1 MYPQEK
7 QVCSLDQAKKLVELS
22 VVLDTE
28 KYWVSDTRQK
38 PYYLKTKISNPE
50 LSETPEFTKT
60 RIDSMMRLYPGQA
73 YPAPNVAELGVLLP
87 KEVFFPC
94 EGRGHY
100 YKSELTCYW
109 FDGDWYADYTKSGS
123 TESLHTFKAETEA
136 QARAEALIGLL
147 ENEQLKPEDLKL

>member
-7 QVCSLDQAKKLVELS
+7 QVCSLEQAKKLDKMG
-22 VVLDTE
+22 VVLETTWMWWDE
-28 KYWVSDTRQK
+28 NNMEPYVQIRVPLMSKYAK
-38 PYYLKTKISNPE
+38 
-50 LSETPEFTKT
+50 F
-60 RIDSMMRLYPGQA
+60 

-94 EGRGHY
+94 EDRGHY

-109 FDGDWYADYTKSGS
+109 FDGYWYADYTKSGS

-147 ENEQLKPEDLKL
+147 ENGQLKPEDLKL

>member
-7 QVCSLDQAKKLVELS
+7 QVCSLEQAKKLDKMG
-22 VVLDTE
+22 VVLETTWMWWDE
-28 KYWVSDTRQK
+28 NNMEPYVQIRVPLMSKYAK
-38 PYYLKTKISNPE
+38 
-50 LSETPEFTKT
+50 F
-60 RIDSMMRLYPGQA
+60 

-136 QARAEALIGLL
+136 QARADALIWLL
-147 ENEQLKPEDLKL
+147 ENGQLKPEDLKL